1 MMQSLHVM
9 PLAKN
14 SVAVATG
21 DIQLDISET
30 ADGLKIVVREDGD
43 SIPTSQVIR
52 VSRDLTARIE
62 EFDETTYREISAEIP
77 A

>member
-1 MMQSLHVM
+1 MQPLRVI

-62 EFDETTYREISAEIP
+62 EFDETKYREISAEIP

>member
-1 MMQSLHVM
+1 
-9 PLAKN
+9 
-14 SVAVATG
+14 
-21 DIQLDISET
+21 
-30 ADGLKIVVREDGD
+30 VREDGD

-62 EFDETTYREISAEIP
+62 EFDETKYREISAEIP

>member
-1 MMQSLHVM
+1 MQPLRILS
-9 PLAKN
+9 LAKN

-52 VSRDLTARIE
+52 VGRDLTARIE

>member
-1 MMQSLHVM
+1 MQPLRVM

-30 ADGLKIVVREDGD
+30 VDGIKIVVREDGD

>member
-21 DIQLDISET
+21 DIHLDISET
-30 ADGLKIVVREDGD
+30 VDGIKIVVREDGD